1 MARGY
6 CCASLVMLSE
16 FLLWSS
22 AIGLAL
28 CGYILTQRD
37 IIALVTVAIP
47 QVAMGLGAL
56 ALIIAI
62 WGRVADYRRWQCGF
76 YIMAISLIMLFL
88 AEVLVVGY
96 QQLQYSERDKSN
108 AIWDDLDASQQQVV
122 ESNYQCC
129 GWIGNETGVESNCFN
144 STEGTPD
151 PDYPYSIFW
160 PEGCKDA
167 TADDYKDWVMIVTV
181 IFSSFAGF
189 HLLYTCIPCLGQA
202 KRLQM
207 KAAKQEEAN
216 KNYWR
221 NIFFGN
227 PRYASDSEFSDSR
240 SRTYTATGSRTYT
253 ATGYDDYTGTGYTT
267 TGPVVCGWHMR
278 RGRPRSP
285 SRTYTATGTTWT
297 GSDSEES
304 YTRSYG
310 PGGAPLPRGQND
322 RDTTPG
328 PYQDTPGGYGPP
340 RPTPGGYQDTPGG
353 YATPG
358 PYQDTPGG
366 YATPVPL
373 PTPMRQRGHP
383 QQMQVETPQPT
394 PPPIRHRPAGGYP
407 SRDGTYHHPNF
418 FANPPPANAQAPSRY
433 SKLRGDETPM
443 AASEVSAVDPYRP
456 NINMNYKR
464 SPAMVPPPPPADALR
479 PQMPS
484 PQPRVRGKY
493 SYEAPPTL
501 QTRPMPPALPSNA
514 LPPTFYPTDVRGT
527 SVDGSFI
534 GNPI

>member
-216 KNYWR
+216 KKVVRDALKTHGSDQTPRGSWFFRKSPRGNKQRKADKEIRSAAFR
-221 NIFFGN
+221 N
-227 PRYASDSEFSDSR
+227 A
-240 SRTYTATGSRTYT
+240 TALNVPEG
-253 ATGYDDYTGTGYTT
+253 AA
-267 TGPVVCGWHMR
+267 
-278 RGRPRSP
+278 SP
-285 SRTYTATGTTWT
+285 SIQRIGQSS
-297 GSDSEES
+297 GSPHQPSS
-304 YTRSYG
+304 H
-310 PGGAPLPRGQND
+310 PGS
-322 RDTTPG
+322 
-328 PYQDTPGGYGPP
+328 
-340 RPTPGGYQDTPGG
+340 
-353 YATPG
+353 
-358 PYQDTPGG
+358 
-366 YATPVPL
+366 PV
-373 PTPMRQRGHP
+373 
-383 QQMQVETPQPT
+383 
-394 PPPIRHRPAGGYP
+394 
-407 SRDGTYHHPNF
+407 
-418 FANPPPANAQAPSRY
+418 
-433 SKLRGDETPM
+433 
-443 AASEVSAVDPYRP
+443 
-456 NINMNYKR
+456 
-464 SPAMVPPPPPADALR
+464 
-479 PQMPS
+479 
-484 PQPRVRGKY
+484 
-493 SYEAPPTL
+493 
-501 QTRPMPPALPSNA
+501 
-514 LPPTFYPTDVRGT
+514 
-527 SVDGSFI
+527 
-534 GNPI
+534 